1 MSFSR
6 PESYTFFFLL
16 SFCVTPY
23 GLSLSLVGCSAH
35 LLSEF
40 ITNIILSVPKLISPT
55 AHWLAQKKVKLINIK
70 KVIFWVCISVIN
82 AYQGLLPAKYG
93 MNYDGFNAL
102 PDTTLS

>member
-1 MSFSR
+1 MFFSF
-6 PESYTFFFLL
+6 EFLCYSL
-16 SFCVTPY
+16 WA
-23 GLSLSLVGCSAH
+23 LSLSLVGCSAH

-70 KVIFWVCISVIN
+70 KVIFWVCISVVN